1 MGIIVIIVSVLVVG
15 LVSGLRHH
23 RHCCRPLRN
32 RYNDRIPCVIGAL
45 AWTGFIWIY
54 LLNHGG
60 QMVDRAL
67 SNTVGNESPIYG
79 LIAEYVCLAFGSL
92 VVIYAAVPVGD
103 LIGKWL
109 VHRACQ
115 AQRQACQASMAAAQS
130 CPIAECV
137 GHHSCPAG
145 VKFNFITVT
154 KNDRTKKL
162 VKIEHPTKGN
172 ALAQVADDG
181 QTIIP
186 CSAKRNQVNGSRPH
200 TAAQR

>member
-1 MGIIVIIVSVLVVG
+1 
-15 LVSGLRHH
+15 
-23 RHCCRPLRN
+23 
-32 RYNDRIPCVIGAL
+32 
-45 AWTGFIWIY
+45 
-54 LLNHGG
+54 
-60 QMVDRAL
+60 
-67 SNTVGNESPIYG
+67 
-79 LIAEYVCLAFGSL
+79 
-92 VVIYAAVPVGD
+92 
-103 LIGKWL
+103 
-109 VHRACQ
+109 
-115 AQRQACQASMAAAQS
+115 MAAAQL
-130 CPIAECV
+130 CPIAKHV

-154 KNDRTKKL
+154 KNGQTQQF